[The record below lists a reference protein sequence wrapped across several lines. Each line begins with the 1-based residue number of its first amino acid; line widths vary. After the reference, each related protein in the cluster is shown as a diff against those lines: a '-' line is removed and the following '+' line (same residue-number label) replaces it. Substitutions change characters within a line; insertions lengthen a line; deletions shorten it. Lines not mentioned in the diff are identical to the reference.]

1 VSARRKTIDPARRG
15 EHAGEASTLH
25 PVFPLAKRARTPH
38 YATKIARGR
47 AVEKKAEAPRDYEEL
62 IRVIH
67 DRHGEM
73 SKSYQKI
80 ALYLTQNP
88 NDVAVRSVNAIGE
101 SCGVHPSSFVRFAQA
116 LGYEGFKELQALF
129 QKRLSTAAPGFEARV
144 KALETE
150 LGERTDRSAFGFMH
164 DLIVRDIASLKE
176 MLTGIE
182 PGDLLKAVALL
193 EKADVVYLIGQL
205 RSAPVVELLRY
216 ILTMLGKRCVLLDP
230 GGGLATHMAR
240 AMRKK
245 DVLFAVSFRFYA
257 NEVVNVV
264 EEAAERGVPIIAIS
278 DSTLSPFARR
288 ARVLFAV
295 PEHEYTFSRSL
306 AAPMC
311 LAQALT
317 VALAAR
323 LQNDVETP
331 RIPTVTGQ

>member
-1 VSARRKTIDPARRG
+1 MCIVDETI
-15 EHAGEASTLH
+15 
-25 PVFPLAKRARTPH
+25 
-38 YATKIARGR
+38 
-47 AVEKKAEAPRDYEEL
+47 KAPEDYEGL
-62 IRVIH
+62 IRAIH
-67 DRHGEM
+67 DRYDGM

-88 NDVAVRSVNAIGE
+88 NDVAVRSVNSIGE
-101 SCGVHPSSFVRFAQA
+101 TSGVHASSFVRFAQS
-116 LGYEGFKELQALF
+116 LGYEGFKDLQRLF

-144 KALETE
+144 KALEKE
-150 LGERTDRSAFGFMH
+150 LGERTDRSEMGLMH
-164 DLIVRDIASLKE
+164 DLVVRDIASLQG
-176 MLTGIE
+176 MLSDIQ
-182 PGDLLKAVALL
+182 PQDLAQAVGLL
-193 EKADVVYLIGQL
+193 EKADVIYLLGQL

-240 AMRKK
+240 AMRKT
-245 DVLFAVSFRFYA
+245 DLLFAVSFRFYA

-264 EEAAERGVPIIAIS
+264 EQAAGRGIPIVAIS
-278 DSTLSPFARR
+278 DSTLSPLAKS
-288 ARVLFAV
+288 ASVLFAV

-323 LQNDVETP
+323 LQNNAVNP
-331 RIPTVTGQ
+331 RIPTVTEQ